1 MRIRAVVLI
10 ALALSIAGGT
20 ALLVRARLN
29 TGQPVARPAEP
40 SKARLQI
47 LVAKTDLPIGQFIK
61 ADQLR
66 WQAWPAESVA
76 PAYIKEGARPLEDF
90 LGTVPRQVIAA
101 GEPIT
106 ESRVVSPG
114 NAGFLAA
121 VLQPGMRAV
130 SVPVTITSGISGFV
144 FPGDH
149 VDLILTHIIPQ
160 PQAAAQTVERRAS
173 ETVLEDIRVLA
184 IDQKVDAKAGETLV
198 ARTAT
203 LEVTPKQSE
212 IVAVVVEMGKLSLS
226 LRSFIHEPADNAV
239 LVGGNFG
246 AAPVVPGNDSP
257 AIRGRT
263 TFTLDNDVS
272 RLLPPQGRGAAVGH
286 KVAVLRGS
294 GKAEERELP

>member
-1 MRIRAVVLI
+1 MRIRAIVLI

-47 LVAKTDLPIGQFIK
+47 LVAKTDLPVGQFIK

-76 PAYIKEGARPLEDF
+76 PAYIKEGVRPLEDF

-130 SVPVTITSGISGFV
+130 
-144 FPGDH
+144 
-149 VDLILTHIIPQ
+149 
-160 PQAAAQTVERRAS
+160 
-173 ETVLEDIRVLA
+173 
-184 IDQKVDAKAGETLV
+184 
-198 ARTAT
+198 
-203 LEVTPKQSE
+203 
-212 IVAVVVEMGKLSLS
+212 
-226 LRSFIHEPADNAV
+226 
-239 LVGGNFG
+239 
-246 AAPVVPGNDSP
+246 
-257 AIRGRT
+257 
-263 TFTLDNDVS
+263 
-272 RLLPPQGRGAAVGH
+272 
-286 KVAVLRGS
+286 
-294 GKAEERELP
+294 